1 MKFIL
6 PIAAMIATALSTM
19 VAVVFTMG
27 MGANA
32 SPAEVRSLKLWM
44 LCLSLLGAV
53 GILAGIFLL
62 RSGQH
67 NMAAAAAFAPTV
79 IMGII
84 LLVALVK

>member
-6 PIAAMIATALSTM
+6 PIAAMIATALSTL
-19 VAVVFTMG
+19 VAVVFIMG

-32 SPAEVRSLKLWM
+32 SPVQIRMLKLWM
-44 LCLSLLGAV
+44 LGLSLLGIAGILV
-53 GILAGIFLL
+53 GILLM
-62 RSGQH
+62 RNGQY

-84 LLVALVK
+84 LLVALMK